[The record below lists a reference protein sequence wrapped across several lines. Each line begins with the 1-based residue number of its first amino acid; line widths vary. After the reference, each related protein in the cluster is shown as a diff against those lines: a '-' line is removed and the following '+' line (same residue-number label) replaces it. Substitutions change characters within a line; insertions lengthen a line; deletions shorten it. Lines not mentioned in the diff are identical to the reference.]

1 MVDALCGL
9 EKLPIRG
16 QMLVVIGGAHLFLF
30 RAVLRTETGA
40 RVRGQATALTAIGVV
55 MATAARE

>member
-30 RAVLRTETGA
+30 RSVLRTETGA
-40 RVRGQATALTAIGVV
+40 CVRGQAAALTAIGVV